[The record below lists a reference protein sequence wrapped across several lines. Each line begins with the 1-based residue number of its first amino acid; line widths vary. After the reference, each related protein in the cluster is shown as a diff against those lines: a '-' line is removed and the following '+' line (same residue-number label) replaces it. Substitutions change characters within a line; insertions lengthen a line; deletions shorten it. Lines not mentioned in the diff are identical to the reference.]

1 MTVLT
6 FKGYRV
12 NEMSYNRNDDFNGKG
27 EVAYK
32 PSFKST
38 IKLNEKTNE
47 AIVMLIFKT
56 NNDFPFDLKVNI
68 EGKFKYNADQDIQ
81 DIGAQRLLQ
90 QNATAILF
98 PYLRTIVSQLS
109 GLGNEYPSLLLP
121 TVNIA
126 KLLENKRNRRN

>member
-12 NEMSYNRNDDFNGKG
+12 KEMSYSRNDDFKGKG

-38 IKLNEKTNE
+38 IRLNEKTNE
-47 AIVMLIFKT
+47 AIVILTFKT
-56 NNDFPFDLKVNI
+56 NNNFPFDLKVNI
-68 EGKFKYNADQDIQ
+68 EGKFKYNADQDVQ
-81 DIGAQRLLQ
+81 GVGAQRLLQ

-98 PYLRTIVSQLS
+98 PYLRAIVSQLS

-126 KLLENKRNRRN
+126 KLLKDKQNRQN